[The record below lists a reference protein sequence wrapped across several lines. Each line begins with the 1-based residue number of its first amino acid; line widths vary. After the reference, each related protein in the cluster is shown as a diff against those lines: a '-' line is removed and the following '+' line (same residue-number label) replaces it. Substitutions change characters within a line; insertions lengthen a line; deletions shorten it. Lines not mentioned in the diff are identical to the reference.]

1 MPASFQTRPALRTVI
16 EGENPVGFILRFTLA
31 FHPQATRIGTA
42 VDLARLSTRDD
53 GGLTTTLVL
62 GRDCTVLSDGE
73 AIGEPHVS
81 RKALLISQ
89 RQHNSNLAHSSFSLV
104 APAQSTTRL
113 GIGNATELLVDGAEL
128 QRGMTVRL
136 GHGVVG
142 VLRLVGPTPLVQSDP
157 HERAKAQSALPRA
170 LGKLIGCSFE
180 WQQIREQIALVSKT
194 DLPVLILGESGVGK
208 ELIAQAIHGASLR
221 AQQPL
226 VAVNAAAIPE
236 ALAAS
241 ELFGAEKGAFTGA
254 TARGGYFQQAAGS
267 SLFLD
272 EIADLP
278 LSAQAQLLR
287 ALESGEVQRLGGTID
302 NINVRLIAATD
313 GQVNDTSVMSAA
325 LLNRLRGFVINVPP
339 LRQRPEDIAV
349 QLVHMLGDALAPLVN
364 APQPSEAGDQIIAH
378 WAGLFFDCLANPWH
392 GNSRELQFFAQRCT
406 LGDRHLAPAH
416 TRRARQTAQVP
427 ALEQTHPSE
436 RRCDDDTLYSVHRD
450 NAFEVRATAAAMG
463 WSRATTYRRIQAHP
477 QLRLAADIS
486 GDEIRQA
493 LAHAGDV
500 QQAAQQLGVSVS
512 ALRPR
517 LRSLVSG

>member
-16 EGENPVGFILRFTLA
+16 EGQDSTGFILRFTLA
-31 FHPQATRIGTA
+31 FHPQTTRIGST
-42 VDLARLSTRDD
+42 VDLASLSTGED
-53 GGLTTTLVL
+53 GGLATTLVL

-89 RQHNSNLAHSSFSLV
+89 RQHNSNLAHSSFSLL

-113 GIGNATELLVDGAEL
+113 GVGNATELLVDGAEL

-142 VLRLVGPTPLVQSDP
+142 VLRLVGPTSLAQSDP
-157 HERAKAQSALPRA
+157 HESARQPMALPNA
-170 LGKLIGCSFE
+170 LSKLIGSSFE
-180 WQQIREQIALVSKT
+180 WQRIREQIALVSQT

-208 ELIAQAIHGASLR
+208 ELIARAIHDASLR
-221 AQQPL
+221 AEQPL

-254 TARGGYFQQAAGS
+254 TGRGGYFQQAAGS

-272 EIADLP
+272 EIAELP

-287 ALESGEVQRLGGTID
+287 ALESGEVQRVGGTID
-302 NINVRLIAATD
+302 TIDVRLIAATD
-313 GQVNDTSVMSAA
+313 GQIDDTSVMSAA

-349 QLVHMLGDALAPLVN
+349 QLVHMLGDALAPLGN
-364 APQPSEAGDQIIAH
+364 APRLSEAGDQTIAH
-378 WAGLFFDCLANPWH
+378 WASVFFDCLANPWY
-392 GNSRELQFFAQRCT
+392 GNSRELQFFAQRLA
-406 LGDRHLAPAH
+406 LGDSNAAPPHA
-416 TRRARQTAQVP
+416 RRVRQAAQP
-427 ALEQTHPSE
+427 QALEQTPPSAC
-436 RRCDDDTLYSVHRD
+436 RCDDDTLYSVHRD

-486 GDEIRQA
+486 GDEIREA
-493 LAHAGDV
+493 LARAGDV
-500 QQAAQQLGVSVS
+500 KQAAQQLGVSVS

-517 LRSLVSG
+517 LRTLVSG

>member
-1 MPASFQTRPALRTVI
+1 MSASFQTRPALRTVI
-16 EGENPVGFILRFTLA
+16 EGEDSTGFILRLTLA
-31 FHPQATRIGTA
+31 FHPQTSRIGTT
-42 VDLARLSTRDD
+42 VDLASLSTRDD

-81 RKALLISQ
+81 RKALLIAQ
-89 RQHNSNLAHSSFSLV
+89 RQHNTNLAHSSFSLL

-113 GIGNATELLVDGAEL
+113 GVGNATELLVDGAEL
-128 QRGMTVRL
+128 QRGVTVRL

-142 VLRLVGPTPLVQSDP
+142 VLRLVGPTSLSQSDL
-157 HERAKAQSALPRA
+157 HESARQPMVLPSALS
-170 LGKLIGCSFE
+170 KLIGCSFE
-180 WQQIREQIALVSKT
+180 WQQIREQIALVSQT
-194 DLPVLILGESGVGK
+194 DLPILILGESGVGK
-208 ELIAQAIHGASLR
+208 ELIARAIHGASPR

-241 ELFGAEKGAFTGA
+241 ELFGAEKGAYTGA
-254 TARGGYFQQAAGS
+254 TSRGGYFQQAAGS

-287 ALESGEVQRLGGTID
+287 ALESGEVQRVGGTID
-302 NINVRLIAATD
+302 TIDVRLIAATD
-313 GQVNDTSVMSAA
+313 GHVDDTRVMSAA

-349 QLVHMLGDALAPLVN
+349 QLVHMLGDTLAPLVN
-364 APQPSEAGDQIIAH
+364 DSQPSEAGDQTIAH
-378 WAGLFFDCLANPWH
+378 WAGVFFDCLANPWH
-392 GNSRELQFFAQRCT
+392 GNSRELQFFAQRVT
-406 LGDRHLAPAH
+406 LGDHNSAPVHA
-416 TRRARQTAQVP
+416 RRVRQTAHSQ
-427 ALEQTHPSE
+427 ALESTRPGEH
-436 RRCDDDTLYSVHRD
+436 RCDDDTLYSVHRD

-486 GDEIRQA
+486 GDEIREA
-493 LAHAGDV
+493 LARAGDV
-500 QQAAQQLGVSVS
+500 KQAAQQLGISVS

-517 LRSLVSG
+517 LRSLASG